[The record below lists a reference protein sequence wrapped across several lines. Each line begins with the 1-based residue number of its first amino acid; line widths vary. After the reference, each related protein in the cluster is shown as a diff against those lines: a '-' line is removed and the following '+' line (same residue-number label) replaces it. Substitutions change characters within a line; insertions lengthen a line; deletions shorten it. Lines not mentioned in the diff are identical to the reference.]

1 MKFGY
6 IDKNHMKAARLMPT
20 PLAPKYLII
29 NGESGAF
36 TFLLNHF
43 LGTGFSIS
51 PREIFSQNIEGGMSK
66 SIIFSF
72 WGNKSTWNAHTQR
85 KGEK

>member
-36 TFLLNHF
+36 AFLLNHF

-51 PREIFSQNIEGGMSK
+51 P
-66 SIIFSF
+66 
-72 WGNKSTWNAHTQR
+72 QR
-85 KGEK
+85 DFFAKYRRRYVKIHHFLLLGE